1 MANDFVYILKVGIL
15 IMAVGSL
22 ATIQNSLRQDK
33 INSFEYTL
41 LILFSILGILL
52 LVCSSNML
60 ALYLALELQSLVL

>member
-1 MANDFVYILKVGIL
+1 MLKVGIL

-22 ATIQNSLRQDK
+22 ATIQDSLRQDK

-41 LILFSILGILL
+41 LILFSIFGILL
-52 LVCSSNML
+52 LVCSSNIL